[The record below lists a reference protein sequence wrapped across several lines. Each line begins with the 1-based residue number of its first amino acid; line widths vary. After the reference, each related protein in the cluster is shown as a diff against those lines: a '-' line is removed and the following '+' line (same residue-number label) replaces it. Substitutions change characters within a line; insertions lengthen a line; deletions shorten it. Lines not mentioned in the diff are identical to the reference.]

1 MLGYEQISLEEDEFT
16 TQWKAIATEE
26 ERDSFLKEH
35 TSIMTDAGE
44 LTLSGQSYYEDPI
57 GETAYN
63 SYTNVLYV
71 LPDNICEKLLP
82 VIKNRYITTTENISY
97 ENARKLEKLFTEKYP
112 EQAET
117 GAIYG
122 VRFSTL
128 QINSSIANNFILQT
142 AMIYGAVVLMVI

>member
-71 LPDNICEKLLP
+71 LPDNICE
-82 VIKNRYITTTENISY
+82 SCC
-97 ENARKLEKLFTEKYP
+97 
-112 EQAET
+112 Q
-117 GAIYG
+117 
-122 VRFSTL
+122 
-128 QINSSIANNFILQT
+128 
-142 AMIYGAVVLMVI
+142 

>member
-1 MLGYEQISLEEDEFT
+1 M
-16 TQWKAIATEE
+16 
-26 ERDSFLKEH
+26 KEH

-82 VIKNRYITTTENISY
+82 VIKTD
-97 ENARKLEKLFTEKYP
+97 
-112 EQAET
+112 
-117 GAIYG
+117 
-122 VRFSTL
+122 
-128 QINSSIANNFILQT
+128 ILQQRKISPMKMQGNWKT
-142 AMIYGAVVLMVI
+142 FYREISRAGRNRGYLWRAF

>member
-1 MLGYEQISLEEDEFT
+1 
-16 TQWKAIATEE
+16 
-26 ERDSFLKEH
+26 
-35 TSIMTDAGE
+35 MTDAGE
-44 LTLSGQSYYEDPI
+44 LTLSGQSYYEDSI

-128 QINSSIANNFILQT
+128 QINSSIAYGTFPAT
-142 AMIYGAVVLMVI
+142 AFRRRTI

>member
-1 MLGYEQISLEEDEFT
+1 MALFHLSVTQTKRSAGQSAIREMLGYEQISLEEDEFT

-63 SYTNVLYV
+63 SYTKGNP
-71 LPDNICEKLLP
+71 LPKPRENGLQGWKTRYFYRPGQKVDICP
-82 VIKNRYITTTENISY
+82 TFVHQR
-97 ENARKLEKLFTEKYP
+97 
-112 EQAET
+112 
-117 GAIYG
+117 
-122 VRFSTL
+122 
-128 QINSSIANNFILQT
+128 
-142 AMIYGAVVLMVI
+142 